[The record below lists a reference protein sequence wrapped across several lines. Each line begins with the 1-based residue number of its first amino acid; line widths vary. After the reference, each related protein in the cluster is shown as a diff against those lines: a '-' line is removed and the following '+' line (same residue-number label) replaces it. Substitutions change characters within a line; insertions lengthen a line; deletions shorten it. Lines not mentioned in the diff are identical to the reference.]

1 MRIEHFAMYV
11 RNLEK
16 AKDFFSKYFGAVSG
30 DRYQNAVT
38 GFSSYFL
45 HFDDGARLEIMHRTD
60 LSKVDEPEV
69 QYSMGYN
76 HIAFSVGSKERV
88 DSLTENLKRDG
99 YKILSEPRT
108 TGDGYYESCIIG
120 VDNNIIEITE

>member
-11 RNLEK
+11 RNLEE
-16 AKDFFSKYFGAVSG
+16 AKDFFEKYFGAISG
-30 DRYQNAVT
+30 NRYHNAVT

-45 HFDDGARLEIMHRTD
+45 HFDDGARLEIMHRPD
-60 LSKVDEPEV
+60 LSESDEPKS
-69 QYSMGYN
+69 QYSTGYN
-76 HIAFSVGSKERV
+76 HISFSIGSKDSV
-88 DSLTENLKRDG
+88 DSLTAELKRDG

-120 VDNNIIEITE
+120 LDGNMIEITE